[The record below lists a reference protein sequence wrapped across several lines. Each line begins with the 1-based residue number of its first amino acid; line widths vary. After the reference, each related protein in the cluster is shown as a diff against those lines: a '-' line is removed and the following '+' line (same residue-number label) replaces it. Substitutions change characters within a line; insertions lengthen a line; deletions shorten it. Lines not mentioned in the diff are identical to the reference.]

1 MGKIRV
7 ELVRSM
13 ASEPERHRKTLRA
26 LKLTKI
32 NKSVVL
38 EANDAVRGMV
48 NKVGHLVKVEEV

>member
-1 MGKIRV
+1 MGKLRI

-13 ASEPERHRKTLRA
+13 ASEPEKHRKTLRA

-38 EANDAVRGMV
+38 EANDAVLGMV
-48 NKVGHLVKVEEV
+48 NKVHHLVKVEEV